1 VSRKQSFIAVV
12 IAGLLVIAGV
22 VHYTRPSRPE
32 PAYQGRTLTKWLK
45 RLDDGQAFGISSG
58 WIPSRTPAR
67 IEAAAAI
74 RAMHAEAFPLLMQ
87 DIHASP
93 LPNSFRET
101 LNQRISSLTFRLT
114 GRWYRFS
121 DVAEEDRV
129 RWRAAQGL
137 AALGPLAKPG
147 MPELERLLFTNYFH
161 SSIKEA
167 AYALATM
174 GPEGIAILTN
184 SMRPG
189 SEWSTM
195 CAIWSLGQHPEA
207 GAQAIPFLIQAT
219 SSESEGIAC
228 GAIQVLGMLRLDAEN
243 VVPAL
248 TNAFNSPKP
257 AVRRDACDAL
267 LKFSPR
273 SGSDPAARTGVSQ

>member
-1 VSRKQSFIAVV
+1 VV
-12 IAGLLVIAGV
+12 FIAGLVVTAGV
-22 VHYTRPSRPE
+22 VHFTRPSRPE
-32 PAYQGRTLTKWLK
+32 PVYQGRTLTKWLK

-58 WIPSRTPAR
+58 WIPARTPAQV
-67 IEAAAAI
+67 EAAAAI

-93 LPNSFRET
+93 SPNSFRQT
-101 LNQRISSLTFRLT
+101 LNRRISSLTRFV
-114 GRWYRFS
+114 FS
-121 DVAEEDRV
+121 DVTEEDRV

-184 SMRPG
+184 SMRSG

-219 SSESEGIAC
+219 SSDSEGIAC
-228 GAIQVLGMLRLDAEN
+228 GAIQVLGMLRLDAEH

-248 TNAFNSPKP
+248 TNAFTSPKP

-267 LKFSPR
+267 GKFSQR
-273 SGSDPAARTGVSQ
+273 